1 MTGHPPGGHRR
12 TVTSAELDA
21 PLMPYDEALGRITG
35 AFTPLP
41 ALRVPL
47 ASALGLVLADDIVA
61 ADDIPAFDN
70 SAMDGYAVRAAD
82 IGDATELAV
91 GEQVS
96 EGTVVKVMT
105 GQPIPEGADAVVPW
119 ERTDELG
126 GGRVR
131 IRGPVEPGRFV
142 RPRAEDV
149 RSGDVVSRAGTRVG
163 PVEVGMAAAVGCS
176 QLVVHPR
183 PRVGVLSTGDELVGV
198 DEPIGRGRV
207 RDANGPLLAA
217 IVSSLGGEVTGV
229 ERVPD
234 DPDAVAAALGRLAA
248 ASDLVVTSGGAS
260 VGEKDWL
267 RVVLERDGELDFWRI
282 AMRPGKPVALGR
294 VAGTPVVVLPGNP
307 GSVVAC
313 SHVVLGRALRRMAG
327 AAPEPITSPAR
338 LGVAIAGDP
347 DRTVVHPVRLSDGVA
362 HPAEV
367 RSSQVLSTALGLDGW
382 VVVPPGGAPAGAEV
396 RVEAP

>member
-1 MTGHPPGGHRR
+1 
-12 TVTSAELDA
+12 
-21 PLMPYDEALGRITG
+21 
-35 AFTPLP
+35 
-41 ALRVPL
+41 
-47 ASALGLVLADDIVA
+47 
-61 ADDIPAFDN
+61 
-70 SAMDGYAVRAAD
+70 
-82 IGDATELAV
+82 
-91 GEQVS
+91 
-96 EGTVVKVMT
+96 
-105 GQPIPEGADAVVPW
+105 
-119 ERTDELG
+119 
-126 GGRVR
+126 
-131 IRGPVEPGRFV
+131 
-142 RPRAEDV
+142 
-149 RSGDVVSRAGTRVG
+149 
-163 PVEVGMAAAVGCS
+163 
-176 QLVVHPR
+176 
-183 PRVGVLSTGDELVGV
+183 VGV

-260 VGEKDWL
+260 VGEEDWL

-327 AAPEPITSPAR
+327 ADPEPITSPAR

-382 VVVPPGGAPAGAEV
+382 IVVPPGGAEAGTTV
-396 RVEAP
+396 QVEAP